1 MKFTRQQLKDIFVER
16 TIQILGMN
24 REDEQVTLEKLQ
36 EIMQE
41 EEGQTMFE
49 LYEKTLETQRYYSNE
64 LKYNEKYTEFNEY
77 LEKQI
82 ESLQEQ
88 LLAIAELEDF
98 NIELDYQLTHRTN
111 LVQINH
117 TDEEIKTIVEEM
129 IDTMLDSEDWT
140 EWNYKN
146 DLIAE

>member
-16 TIQILGMN
+16 TIQILGM
-24 REDEQVTLEKLQ
+24 EEQQVTLGKLQ

-64 LKYNEKYTEFNEY
+64 LKYNEKYAEFNEC

-111 LVQINH
+111 LTQINY
-117 TDEEIKTIVEEM
+117 TNEEIKTIVEEM